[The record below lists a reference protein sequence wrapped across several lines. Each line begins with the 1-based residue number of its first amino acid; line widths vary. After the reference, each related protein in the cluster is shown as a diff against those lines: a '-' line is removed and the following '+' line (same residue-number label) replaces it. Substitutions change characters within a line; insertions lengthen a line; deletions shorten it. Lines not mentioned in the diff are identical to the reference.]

1 MTPYEIEKNNF
12 KRYFITQNR
21 MQNAFNDFKNKYLRI
36 VFLYSYSCLL
46 LFFKVENL
54 EIVLSYLKR
63 NLLRKLDSSGQILLK
78 IKNIQTNNKEM
89 RTILIHRIFLDK
101 YIFYF

>member
-21 MQNAFNDFKNKYLRI
+21 MQNAFNDFKKKYLSR
-36 VFLYSYSCLL
+36 YSCLL

-63 NLLRKLDSSGQILLK
+63 NLLRKLDSSGQIL
-78 IKNIQTNNKEM
+78 
-89 RTILIHRIFLDK
+89 
-101 YIFYF
+101 

>member
-21 MQNAFNDFKNKYLRI
+21 MQNAFNDFKKKYLSR
-36 VFLYSYSCLL
+36 YSCLL

-101 YIFYF
+101 

>member
-63 NLLRKLDSSGQILLK
+63 NLLRKLDSSGQILQ
-78 IKNIQTNNKEM
+78 KNQKSKPITKKCV
-89 RTILIHRIFLDK
+89 LFL
-101 YIFYF
+101 YTGFFSIN

>member
-21 MQNAFNDFKNKYLRI
+21 MQNAFNDFKKKYLSR
-36 VFLYSYSCLL
+36 YSCLL

-63 NLLRKLDSSGQILLK
+63 NLLRKLDSSGQILQ
-78 IKNIQTNNKEM
+78 KNQKSKPITKKCV
-89 RTILIHRIFLDK
+89 LFL
-101 YIFYF
+101 YTGFFSIN